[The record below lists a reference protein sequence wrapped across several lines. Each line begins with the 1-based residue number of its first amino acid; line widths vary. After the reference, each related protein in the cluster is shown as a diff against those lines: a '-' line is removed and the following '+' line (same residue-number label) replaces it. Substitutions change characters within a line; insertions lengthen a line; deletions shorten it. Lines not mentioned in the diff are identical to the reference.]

1 MTYVVFIFVLCLY
14 VKLKMDMMSKSA
26 WGDVDQP
33 APIVPK
39 FRREK
44 KNSVPHTSS
53 SLKSDASLLS
63 IPLDSKE
70 ESKEPLNYSLRV
82 KPDDRTALTKTS
94 TWVILWHPNSPSQ

>member
-44 KNSVPHTSS
+44 KKFCTTYIV
-53 SLKSDASLLS
+53 
-63 IPLDSKE
+63 ISKV
-70 ESKEPLNYSLRV
+70 RC
-82 KPDDRTALTKTS
+82 
-94 TWVILWHPNSPSQ
+94 IFIIHSPGFQRRE